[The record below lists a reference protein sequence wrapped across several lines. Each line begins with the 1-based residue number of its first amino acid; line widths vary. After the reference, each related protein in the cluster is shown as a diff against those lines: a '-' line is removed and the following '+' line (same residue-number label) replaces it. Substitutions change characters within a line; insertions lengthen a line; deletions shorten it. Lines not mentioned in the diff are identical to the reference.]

1 MIKKEKKVEEKN
13 NDISSNFTISE
24 IDRKGFNDISMS
36 IIKQLEGINLSKK
49 KAEKITS
56 IIEEVEEDQWTEIK
70 SKKKEREKKPFIGIV
85 GLNES
90 KQIKEPEESSFQTN
104 NKRKRGR
111 KNKKKNFVNFN
122 NKFAA
127 LKVDYGSDEEEDE
140 K

>member
-1 MIKKEKKVEEKN
+1 MEKKVEEKN
-13 NDISSNFTISE
+13 KNNDISLNFSVSE

-49 KAEKITS
+49 KADKIAS
-56 IIEEVEEDQWTEIK
+56 IIEEVEEDEWTEIK
-70 SKKKEREKKPFIGIV
+70 SKKKEPEKKPFIGIV

-90 KQIKEPEESSFQTN
+90 RQIKEPEESSFQIN
-104 NKRKRGR
+104 NKRKRGK

-127 LKVDYGSDEEEDE
+127 LKVDYGSDDEEDE